1 MGVEGHHLAAVP
13 LFARLP
19 ADALDERASSSLTR
33 RYPQGQVLCSEGNAE
48 DYLIVLEA
56 GQLRVSR
63 YTPAGGEA
71 VLAVIEPPAAVGELA
86 LLDGAPRDATVTA
99 QRAVTVRLVP
109 RVVFRDLL
117 RREPAA
123 VEGLLRPLA
132 SLVRVG
138 NARHAD
144 FVGLDV
150 PGMLAKWLL
159 QQARL
164 GHTGP
169 LGSGAVVVMDR
180 SQGELAAELGTT
192 RSTLNRVLHDF
203 ASLDPISIEG
213 NRVTLHRPDR
223 PGRYASERWRA
234 VE

>member
-1 MGVEGHHLAAVP
+1 MGVEGHQLAAVP
-13 LFARLP
+13 PFAHLP
-19 ADALDERASSSLTR
+19 ADALDELARSSLTR
-33 RYPQGQVLCSEGNAE
+33 RYPQGQVLCSEGDAG
-48 DYLIVLEA
+48 DYLIVLES

-63 YTPAGGEA
+63 YTPAGCEA

-109 RVVFRDLL
+109 RVVFLDLL

-132 SLVRVG
+132 SLVRAG

-150 PGMLAKWLL
+150 PGRLVKWLL
-159 QQARL
+159 KQARL

-180 SQGELAAELGTT
+180 SQGELGTT

-213 NRVTLHRPDR
+213 NRVTLHRLDR